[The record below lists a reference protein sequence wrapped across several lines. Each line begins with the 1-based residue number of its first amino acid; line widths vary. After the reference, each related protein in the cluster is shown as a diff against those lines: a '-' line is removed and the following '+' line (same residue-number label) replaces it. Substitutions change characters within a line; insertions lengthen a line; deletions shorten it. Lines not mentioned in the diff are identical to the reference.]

1 MSYQNYFDRDPVYH
15 KHAVTFVLR
24 NDKTTGGYILL
35 NVNLPGDAS
44 TPMPLA
50 PWQKYSLPELN
61 WLIWQVYFECQ
72 NAENTK
78 RLLYGGSGVEFAIM
92 SEDNPR
98 EVASYVNHSN
108 RVEYARLV
116 ASFTKDGVIRILK
129 DEKTNKYR
137 LENELG
143 PQVPPV
149 GNHKWEKQCE
159 LLAEELAANKAKSRS
174 AKPTDSGGGGG
185 GLERRNSNVWWA
197 TSVEGGSS

>member
-149 GNHKWEKQCE
+149 GNHKWEKQCGAPNPPIAVE
-159 LLAEELAANKAKSRS
+159 VAAGWS
-174 AKPTDSGGGGG
+174 AATATSGG
-185 GLERRNSNVWWA
+185 LPPLREDHHKQ
-197 TSVEGGSS
+197 

>member
-1 MSYQNYFDRDPVYH
+1 MSQSTWRFGGPVWN
-15 KHAVTFVLR
+15 KHLVTFAV
-24 NDKTTGGYILL
+24 KETTSGYELL
-35 NVNLPGDAS
+35 NVILPREAS

-61 WLIWQVYFECQ
+61 WLIWQVYVECQ
-72 NAENTK
+72 DAKNTD
-78 RLLYGGSGVEFAIM
+78 RLLYRGSGVEFAIM

-98 EVASYVNHSN
+98 EVASYVNLSN

-149 GNHKWEKQCE
+149 GNDTWKKNRDSLE
-159 LLAEELAANKAKSRS
+159 EELAANKANRRIAES
-174 AKPTDSGGGGG
+174 ANSGGGGG
-185 GLERRNSNVWWA
+185 GGVR
-197 TSVEGGSS
+197 GGHDEQ

>member
-1 MSYQNYFDRDPVYH
+1 MSEQNYFDRDPVYN
-15 KHAVTFVLR
+15 KHAVTFAVR
-24 NDKTTGGYILL
+24 PNDKTTGGYNLL
-35 NVNLPGDAS
+35 DVNLPGDAS
-44 TPMPLA
+44 TPMPLL

-98 EVASYVNHSN
+98 EVASYVNLSN

-149 GNHKWEKQCE
+149 GNDKWEKRCE
-159 LLAEELAANKAKSRS
+159 LLAEEIAANEANSRS
-174 AKPTDSGGGGG
+174 AKPIGGGGG
-185 GLERRNSNVWWA
+185 GQERRNSNVWWA